1 MGLCSQVRPLG
12 QDELAWGE
20 VRGGAPGRGGRQRES
35 FLWGEQNL
43 GEFGEPRGSRV
54 ASAPRAWARPP
65 SSRAELAVQ
74 GPSGLV
80 SALRRE
86 DR

>member
-12 QDELAWGE
+12 QDELAWGKSGE
-20 VRGGAPGRGGRQRES
+20 APSGEGGES
-35 FLWGEQNL
+35 FLWGEQNM